1 MNRQRSMW
9 NTKLV
14 NTWFEKTESNVNS
27 CSRTLNTQRDV
38 CVCVW
43 VRERERERSV
53 HKGAGETECSFL
65 CYTAFCAYT
74 WDSLLSNCWKYRV
87 KLNIEE
93 AKTWRKTMKNTKPS
107 YTRITP
113 TPYRK
118 SEPQLL
124 HNLGQIWATLLQ
136 ILKVLLFHHL
146 IHCLKALQYV
156 CSMSF
161 SAMTHLQIDDTATTL
176 LLVIICPC
184 ENHGGK
190 VQGEW
195 KAAET
200 ALC

>member
-1 MNRQRSMW
+1 
-9 NTKLV
+9 
-14 NTWFEKTESNVNS
+14 
-27 CSRTLNTQRDV
+27 
-38 CVCVW
+38 
-43 VRERERERSV
+43 
-53 HKGAGETECSFL
+53 
-65 CYTAFCAYT
+65 
-74 WDSLLSNCWKYRV
+74 
-87 KLNIEE
+87 
-93 AKTWRKTMKNTKPS
+93 MKNTKPS

-113 TPYRK
+113 TTPYRK
-118 SEPQLL
+118 NEPQLL
-124 HNLGQIWATLLQ
+124 YNLGQIWATLLQ
-136 ILKVLLFHHL
+136 ILKVLLFYHL

-184 ENHGGK
+184 ENDGGK